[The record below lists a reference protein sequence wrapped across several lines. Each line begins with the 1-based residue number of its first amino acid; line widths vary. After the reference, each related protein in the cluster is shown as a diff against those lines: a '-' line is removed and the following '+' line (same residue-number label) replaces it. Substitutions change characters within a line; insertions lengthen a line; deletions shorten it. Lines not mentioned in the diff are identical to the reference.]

1 LLQFQAAQDEYSEMG
16 TGAVRGAAAGAAVG
30 GGLGATGGPAG
41 SVVGAAVGGLTGAVA
56 GSVVAGERSLGG
68 SAVNMEKALGET
80 EAQHGV
86 SSQTDE
92 FAKIS

>member
-1 LLQFQAAQDEYSEMG
+1 MG
-16 TGAVRGAAAGAAVG
+16 TGAIGGSAAGAALG
-30 GGLGATGGPAG
+30 GGVGAAGGPAG

-68 SAVNMEKALGET
+68 SAVNMEKVISDT
-80 EAQHGV
+80 DAQHGV

-92 FAKIS
+92 PAKLS